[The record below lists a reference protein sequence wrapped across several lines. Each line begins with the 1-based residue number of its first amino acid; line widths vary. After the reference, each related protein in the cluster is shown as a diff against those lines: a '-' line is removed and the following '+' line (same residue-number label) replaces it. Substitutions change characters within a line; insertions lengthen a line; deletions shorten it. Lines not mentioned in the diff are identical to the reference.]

1 LTGIGHIHR
10 QTGREAERQRDGEC
24 SVEREV
30 VFGISLV
37 RDQKQPQMSSS
48 SHSVSA
54 SDGSRCVAGARLS
67 WSSCF
72 VFRTWVLPAKC
83 SFLQSDIS
91 VVRYTARDA
100 GSPRKRGSARR
111 PPHVFAHL
119 HASSRPAA
127 AGIRVLVK
135 FLGMGCL
142 DHIHNTDQVT
152 CSSRPCCCRW
162 RF

>member
-1 LTGIGHIHR
+1 MTGIGHIHR

-72 VFRTWVLPAKC
+72 VFRTC
-83 SFLQSDIS
+83 EMH
-91 VVRYTARDA
+91 VVRDA
-100 GSPRKRGSARR
+100 ESEGTLSTM
-111 PPHVFAHL
+111 
-119 HASSRPAA
+119 
-127 AGIRVLVK
+127 
-135 FLGMGCL
+135 GM
-142 DHIHNTDQVT
+142 
-152 CSSRPCCCRW
+152 S
-162 RF
+162 